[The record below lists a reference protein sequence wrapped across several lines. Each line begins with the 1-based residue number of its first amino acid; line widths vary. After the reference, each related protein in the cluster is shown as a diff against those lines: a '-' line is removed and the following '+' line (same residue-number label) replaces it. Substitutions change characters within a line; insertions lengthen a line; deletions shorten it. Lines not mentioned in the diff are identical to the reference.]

1 MSRLSL
7 WMLVACISTAVSA
20 NELAAEPELSAV
32 QIVEKNVAARG
43 GLEAWRKIQTMVWLG
58 HIERTGAASLPY
70 VLEQKRP
77 NKTRFEI
84 KVKNQVAARIYD
96 GSHGWKLHPASNGR
110 PELQPF
116 TAEELN
122 FARDG
127 LGIDGALVD
136 YQSKGIAVTLD
147 GVDEVGG
154 RKAYRL
160 NVKLPSGAS
169 HQVWIDAQTF
179 LDVKYVRQL
188 SNTQLSN
195 NQSRNGQP
203 RLALGRPGT
212 VTVFYR
218 NYQTIEGL
226 QIPFLIETGS
236 DSAQNIARSTDK
248 MVIDSIL
255 LNPPLDDQI
264 FAKPRVPEGLN
275 ALAVDAGSA
284 RAFRPAQSRLTE
296 LPGFNSRQVPGS
308 TGRR

>member
-7 WMLVACISTAVSA
+7 WMLVACITTAVSA
-20 NELAAEPELSAV
+20 NELAAEPELSAA

-43 GLEAWRKIQTMVWLG
+43 GLEAWRKIQTMVWYG
-58 HIERTGAASLPY
+58 HIERTGAGAASLPY
-70 VLEQKRP
+70 ILEQKRP

-84 KVKNQVAARIYD
+84 KAENQVAARIYD
-96 GSHGWKLHPASNGR
+96 GTHGWKLHPASNGR

-136 YQSKGIAVTLD
+136 YQSKGTDVTLD
-147 GVDEVGG
+147 GVDEVEG
-154 RKAYRL
+154 RKAFRL
-160 NVKLPSGAS
+160 SIKLPSGAS
-169 HQVWIDAQTF
+169 HQVWVDAQTF

-188 SNTQLSN
+188 IHTQP
-195 NQSRNGQP
+195 RNGQP
-203 RLALGRPGT
+203 RIALGRSGT
-212 VTVFYR
+212 VTVLYR

-226 QIPFLIETGS
+226 QIPLVIESGS
-236 DSAQNIARSTDK
+236 DSAKATDK
-248 MVIDSIL
+248 MVIDKIL
-255 LNPPLDDQI
+255 LNPPLDDQR

-275 ALAVDAGSA
+275 VLAVDAGSA
-284 RAFRPAQSRLTE
+284 RALRPTPSRLKE
-296 LPGFNSRQVPGS
+296 FPGFKSRQVPGS